1 MTCSFVHSKKILI
14 SSILVILIIGS
25 FTLLAYNNQ
34 NDALHNSVKMGL
46 KSTAGVMAT
55 QISPKDLTG
64 LNPGDE
70 GSEQYMAIT
79 QKLRTLRSMDDKIL
93 NAYIL
98 KINPDQTVIFLA
110 DDLYPDDPQGS
121 ARIGEVSTVPDKRD
135 ILLALSGP
143 TTSKEPYTTRY
154 GSFMTA
160 YAPIDDAVH
169 GSTGNTYAVLAID
182 VSATDYTNYTS
193 RGGLILLTG
202 FISMVLAVGAIF
214 LFGTKRG
221 DDKRNSGNE
230 G

>member
-1 MTCSFVHSKKILI
+1 MICSCMQSKKILI

-25 FTLLAYNNQ
+25 FSLLAYNNQ
-34 NDALHNSVKMGL
+34 NDALQNSVKLGL

-55 QISPKDLTG
+55 QISPKDLAG
-64 LNPGDE
+64 LKPGDE

-98 KINPDQTVIFLA
+98 KVNPDQTVTFLV

-160 YAPIDDAVH
+160 YAPIDDAVQ

-193 RGGLILLTG
+193 RGGLILLSG

-214 LFGTKRG
+214 WFSTKRG